1 MTEGNE
7 TPALS
12 DEPRL
17 DDRLRPAE
25 AHRLVRQRLAR
36 LTAPWGLS
44 AADHARLVQQMQPR
58 TYAPGE
64 IIVPRGVRADC
75 LGLVVRGQVAVHLGE
90 DGGSRLSMILLPGS
104 AFGETMLTSGQPSRA
119 TFQALTRCE
128 VRCLR
133 RSDLLALRAERQIA
147 QQARLL
153 WRLVGI
159 GGVMLVALIALLL
172 ALSLPAPRR
181 ALALLPM
188 GVGQWCEEQGR
199 AECAGQAWQVAANLN
214 PSDPNPWLVLGAV
227 AFESGD
233 LAAAESDF
241 ETALALSPDLP
252 EAHNG
257 LGLIYARR
265 GDYEQAIAAFERAL
279 ALEPGVAATEYN
291 LAQCLQGAQAYEE
304 AAAHYRTALAL
315 GGPQADALVGLAVA
329 YYQIGN
335 MAQAADAARQAL
347 TADDSLATAYVV
359 LGAVALAER
368 QPEEA
373 VSNLQQA
380 IALDANQSQAHFF
393 LGLAYKSLGQPEQ
406 AIAAFERALATAEDE
421 AARSRVRPYLD
432 ELYESV
438 N

>member
-1 MTEGNE
+1 MTDGKE

-17 DDRLRPAE
+17 NDRLSPAE
-25 AHRLVRQRLAR
+25 AHHLVRRRLAR
-36 LTAPWGLS
+36 LTAPWGLR
-44 AADHARLVQQMQPR
+44 AADRARLVRQMQPHI
-58 TYAPGE
+58 YAPGE
-64 IIVPRGVRADC
+64 IIIPQGARADC
-75 LGLVVRGQVAVHLGE
+75 LGLVVRGQVAVHLEG
-90 DGGSRLSMILLPGS
+90 GGSRLSMILLPGS
-104 AFGETMLTSGQPSRA
+104 AFGETMLTRGQPSRA

-128 VRCLR
+128 IRCLR
-133 RSDLLALRAERQIA
+133 RSDLLALYTERQIA
-147 QQARLL
+147 RQSRLL
-153 WRLVGI
+153 WRLVGA
-159 GGVMLVALIALLL
+159 GGALLAVLIALLL
-172 ALSLPAPRR
+172 ALSLPKPRQ

-188 GVGQWCEEQGR
+188 GVGQWCEEQSHAG
-199 AECAGQAWQVAANLN
+199 CAGQAWQVAANLN
-214 PSDPNPWLVLGAV
+214 PTDPNPWLALGAV

-233 LAAAESDF
+233 LAAAEDDF
-241 ETALALSPDLP
+241 QTALDLSPDLP

-265 GDYEQAIAAFERAL
+265 GDYERAVAAFERAL
-279 ALEPGVAATEYN
+279 TLEPGVAATEYN
-291 LAQCLQGAQAYEE
+291 LAQSLQGTQAYEE
-304 AAAHYRTALAL
+304 AIAHYRTALAL

-329 YYQIGN
+329 YYQIGE

-359 LGAVALAER
+359 LGAVALAEQ

-373 VSNLQQA
+373 IPNLQQA

-421 AARSRVRPYLD
+421 AARSRIRPYLD
-432 ELYESV
+432 ELYESM